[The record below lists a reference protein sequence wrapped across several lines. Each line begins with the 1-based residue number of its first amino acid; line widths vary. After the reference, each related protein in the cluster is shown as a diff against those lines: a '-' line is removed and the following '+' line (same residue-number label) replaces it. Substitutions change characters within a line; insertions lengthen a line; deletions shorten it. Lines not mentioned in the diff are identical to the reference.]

1 MTIFSKLVVIEGL
14 EGAGKSTI
22 IQKLKDYTNELSSRQ
37 NYLYTREPGGTFLA
51 EKIRNIAIESNDNE
65 SLCDESELLLMY
77 ASRMQHINHLI
88 IPTLMDQKF
97 VISDRFYLSTYA
109 YQGGGR
115 QINMDII
122 DGIHN
127 SLMRNIYPG
136 LTIYLDISPEIG
148 LKRIQIR
155 NNIDRI
161 ESEKVTFFE
170 RAREVYLT
178 KIKDENNYVIIDA
191 SKNITSV
198 CQDVLDSFIK
208 YINKFS

>member
-1 MTIFSKLVVIEGL
+1 MTIFSKLIVIEGL

-22 IQKLKDYTNELSSRQ
+22 IQKLKDYTNTLTSRH
-37 NYLYTREPGGTFLA
+37 YLYTREPGGTYLA

-127 SLMRNIYPG
+127 SLMKNICPG

-191 SKNITSV
+191 SKNITTV
-198 CQDVLDSFIK
+198 CQDVLDAFIK
-208 YINKFS
+208 YTNKFS